1 MIART
6 QSLVARTSLTSNCN
20 RYIRIPESY
29 ILGSMSAACVVCIQ
43 ETNVEAMEGEFDFIY
58 ILVSSVCRTYSSVV
72 SLVIRMSFN
81 LNC

>member
-1 MIART
+1 
-6 QSLVARTSLTSNCN
+6 
-20 RYIRIPESY
+20 
-29 ILGSMSAACVVCIQ
+29 MSAACVVCIQ